1 MLRHSG
7 YRRHL
12 GYTPQS
18 NKFNKKINKI
28 ISTRAKEAGP
38 PQRTERNKKKEI
50 TNKNEKI
57 KGRMKYPIGI
67 QSFETLRRDG
77 YVYVDKTDLIY
88 KLAQGHVY
96 FLARPRRFGKSL
108 LVSTLKAYFE
118 GRRDLFEG
126 LKMMELEQEWTKY
139 PVINFD
145 FNGLSSQEKNPLR
158 NYLFS
163 QIVAAEKKYDI
174 TPEDTDDLGL
184 RFRTLIPKL
193 HEKTGSRVVVL
204 IDEYDKPLLDLLDTG
219 NPDDEKQLASN
230 RELLKAFFSVFK
242 ATDDH
247 LRFVLLTGITKFS
260 QVSMFSG
267 FNQPDDISLGNRYD
281 TLLGI
286 TEEELYTVFEEPIRE
301 LADELGESEEVT
313 KQLLKQHYDGYHF
326 SKRMKDVY
334 NPFSIINTFAKLDM
348 RDYWFA
354 SGTPTYLVRLLGNT
368 PEDIMQYT
376 GKNYPEQM
384 FIDYK
389 ADSAMP
395 LPMIFQAGYLTI
407 KGYDKEFNTYLLDYP
422 NNEVKQ
428 GLITLLANDYLQLK
442 GLAASWTQKIVR
454 AMRDGDLEQV
464 RKEFT
469 AFLAETPYSMRP
481 KKTQKQRELYF
492 HYTFYL
498 LMRLISCYTVYT
510 EKQLSEGRADCIVET
525 AKQVYIFEFKLDGT
539 AADAL
544 QQIADRGY
552 AKSYASDPRAIYK
565 IGASFSSKTGTI
577 EEWSVE

>member
-1 MLRHSG
+1 
-7 YRRHL
+7 
-12 GYTPQS
+12 
-18 NKFNKKINKI
+18 
-28 ISTRAKEAGP
+28 
-38 PQRTERNKKKEI
+38 
-50 TNKNEKI
+50 
-57 KGRMKYPIGI
+57 MKYPIGI
-67 QSFETLRRDG
+67 QSFEKIRKGG
-77 YVYVDKTDLIY
+77 YVYVDKTDLVY
-88 KLAQGHVY
+88 KMVQGHIY

-118 GRRDLFEG
+118 GRKDLFEG
-126 LKMMELEQEWTKY
+126 LKMMELETEWSQY
-139 PVINFD
+139 PVMKFD
-145 FNGLSSQEKNPLR
+145 FSIGQMNKENGLRDYLLTEMYSIEK
-158 NYLFS
+158 
-163 QIVAAEKKYDI
+163 EYDI
-174 TPEDTDDLGL
+174 QPVQSAESGKPSLDVGL
-184 RFRTLIPKL
+184 RFNHLIKEL
-193 HEKTGSRVVVL
+193 HEKTGQQVVVL
-204 IDEYDKPLLDLLDTG
+204 IDEYDKPLLDLLETG
-219 NPDDEKQLASN
+219 NPDDEKQLIAN
-230 RELLKAFFSVFK
+230 RELLKGFFSVFK
-242 ATDDH
+242 AADDH

-267 FNQPDDISLGNRYD
+267 FNQPDDISLGPRYD

-301 LADELGESEEVT
+301 LAEELGEDEETT
-313 KQLLKQHYDGYHF
+313 KELLKKRYDGYHF

-334 NPFSIINTFAKLDM
+334 NPFSILNTFINLDM
-348 RDYWFA
+348 RDYWFS
-354 SGTPTYLVRLLGNT
+354 SGTPSYLVRLLGNT

-376 GKNYPEQM
+376 GKKYPEQL

-407 KGYDKEFNTYLLDYP
+407 KGYDKDFNTYLLDYP

-442 GLAASWTQKIVR
+442 GLAVSWVQRIVT

-464 RKEFT
+464 RKLLT

-481 KKTQKQRELYF
+481 KKDQKDRELYF

-525 AKQVYIFEFKLDGT
+525 RNYVYIFEFKLDGT
-539 AADAL
+539 ADEAL
-544 QQIADRGY
+544 QQIEDRGY
-552 AKSYASDPRAIYK
+552 AKAYEADSRYIYK
-565 IGASFSSKTGTI
+565 IGVSFSSKTGTI
-577 EEWSVE
+577 EDWRHGLTQTDTESEK